1 MMNNREQSTQP
12 AQPAQKAVPVQKRSR
27 PKLSK
32 PTDSTLAFVPS
43 PESPFEDG
51 YSIDAERIAL
61 ADLYDADTPDSR
73 DSRYPRL
80 VELWSREE
88 KLAKARSTYKFR
100 SGADVV
106 VADSEAARVKL
117 LGKMVNEDGGS
128 DFMLLHMRDSVFL
141 FMGRQADVEGK
152 REFIPGA
159 KRAASCLNHL
169 HIKTRDDN
177 PYADWALIQAQ
188 LMIRSLNEE
197 IEAEQKR
204 LLEVVEEW
212 RKMGLNLAIMRT
224 ATPQRFTISMSSPYG
239 FFLVQQL
246 IRFDELL
253 RVYTTLKHKGMMN
266 DDEMRTKVN
275 MWKAKFRVIYDSPI
289 KFDRVLTD
297 QSLWALNRADYLPSA
312 DAASAQRTGRVLA
325 LLGEVPLP
333 ILRGVEQPFNSR
345 RRLPQTEAERHALFT
360 LTIDAAARNVA
371 EGLKQTR
378 GSAASSGKKAVKSA
392 KGGSS
397 VAAANSGL
405 KQSHSSSQGI
415 VAKDT
420 AVSKIVDGVE
430 GVKGGSGSSA
440 DDGGDTGGSDHT
452 LPPPVKVPV
461 QVG

>member
-1 MMNNREQSTQP
+1 MMNNRDKPTQP
-12 AQPAQKAVPVQKRSR
+12 PQPAQKAVPVQKSRR

-32 PTDSTLAFVPS
+32 STDSTLPFQRS
-43 PESPFEDG
+43 TDSPFDDG
-51 YSIDAERIAL
+51 YDIDAERIVL
-61 ADLYDADTPDSR
+61 DDIYNADTPDAK
-73 DSRYPRL
+73 DARYPRL
-80 VELWSREE
+80 IELWSREE
-88 KLAKARSTYKFR
+88 KLAKARSTYKSR
-100 SGADVV
+100 SGADTV

-141 FMGRQADVEGK
+141 FMGRQADVEGR

-188 LMIRSLNEE
+188 SMIRSLNEE
-197 IEAEQKR
+197 IETEQKR

-266 DDEMRTKVN
+266 DDEMRSKVN

-297 QSLWALNRADYLPSA
+297 QSLWALCRGDYLPSA
-312 DAASAQRTGRVLA
+312 DEASAQRTGRVLA

-345 RRLPQTEAERHALFT
+345 RRLPQTDVERQALFT
-360 LTIDAAARNVA
+360 LNISEAAKTIAT
-371 EGLKQTR
+371 GLKQPVKPAAEARRRSKTDATGKSSAGSAKGD
-378 GSAASSGKKAVKSA
+378 GSAAAAESGM
-392 KGGSS
+392 
-397 VAAANSGL
+397 
-405 KQSHSSSQGI
+405 KQS
-415 VAKDT
+415 
-420 AVSKIVDGVE
+420 IVDREVVVNIGATVTE
-430 GVKGGSGSSA
+430 GVI
-440 DDGGDTGGSDHT
+440 DDGLEIAEIETYV

-461 QVG
+461 